1 MSNKYKIFFIMPFDT
16 EFNDLYA
23 HIKEIIENEDE
34 RFEVFRADNLLNQ
47 QNILKDIVISIN
59 NSDLIVADLTDL
71 NPNVFY
77 ELGIAH
83 ALRKNVI
90 LLTQQIDELPF
101 DLRSYRVL
109 SYSTNFKKI
118 LELDSSLKRMLNEIK
133 NGQMSFGS
141 PITDWIPEEIKSVNN
156 IFNSG
161 SNANSI
167 SNVLESSQTSTFEY
181 DMEERGLLDY
191 MADLDDSM
199 IDLTHIMGLFSSKTE
214 DLGEQI
220 TKKALEIEK
229 AFQNKGQGT
238 TSQVRKLTR
247 KTSSIM
253 NEYGLSIA
261 KYNKDY
267 DRSWTSFEENIN
279 NLFNSEFI
287 KKEVTNDVDSFQGFV
302 NSLGNFKDYIYPTRS
317 ALETMNAQMQAL
329 KGVEASMTRAV
340 LLVEQEIKEFM
351 DLLDKSVATTERLH
365 IKGIDLIKKYYK
377 SSVL

>member
-1 MSNKYKIFFIMPFDT
+1 
-16 EFNDLYA
+16 
-23 HIKEIIENEDE
+23 
-34 RFEVFRADNLLNQ
+34 
-47 QNILKDIVISIN
+47 N

-141 PITDWIPEEIKSVNN
+141 PITDWIPEEITSDNN
-156 IFNSG
+156 IFYSG
-161 SNANSI
+161 SNVSSI
-167 SNVLESSQTSTFEY
+167 SNALEGSQNSTFEY
-181 DMEERGLLDY
+181 DIEERGLLDY
-191 MADLDDSM
+191 MADLDESM

-267 DRSWTSFEENIN
+267 DRSWISFEENIN

-287 KKEVTNDVDSFQGFV
+287 KREVTNDLDSFQGFV
-302 NSLGNFKDYIYPTRS
+302 NSLGNFKDYIYPTKS
-317 ALETMNAQMQAL
+317 ALETMNIQMQTL